1 MLKLQKLQGRLTP
14 NQKAALALAGKLAM
28 FAGILFVMFR
38 LVFGLGTVG
47 NEAMYP
53 RLRNGDLVLYY
64 RLQRT
69 YAAGDVV
76 AVRVDGK
83 EYFGRIVAVGGDT
96 VDVSQD
102 GALIVN
108 GYPQSEEVFF
118 ETDAVEGGASLPCT
132 VPEKSVFLLGD
143 HRTEAVDSR
152 VFGPVSRAQIE
163 GKAITLLRRRGI

>member
-1 MLKLQKLQGRLTP
+1 MLKLRKLQNDMTP
-14 NQKAALALAGKLAM
+14 NQKAALALASKLAA
-28 FAGILFVMFR
+28 FVGILFVTFR
-38 LVFGLGTVG
+38 LVFGLGVVG
-47 NEAMYP
+47 DEAMYP

-64 RLQRT
+64 RMERT

-76 AVRVDGK
+76 AARVGGK

-96 VDVSQD
+96 VDLSQE
-102 GALIVN
+102 GQLVIN

-118 ETDAVEGGASLPCT
+118 ETDTVEGGTALPCT
-132 VPEKSVFLLGD
+132 IPEGSFFLLGD

-152 VFGPVSRAQIE
+152 AFGPVSRAQIE